1 MPLERRDQLTDRA
14 FLFEPR
20 FARSIGRRSLYISE
34 TSARRTNRGR
44 RFVEVA
50 LLVATTMTGWLAP
63 ARGAWAQ
70 SVPAPAPEPATP
82 VVEGPMLPAA
92 PTPPPPPPGPTP
104 AEEALEAEQAELK
117 SELETMEAILGAERE
132 QRAEEVV
139 GLRDKLEKAEAL
151 LEKPPV
157 STSKGGVGM
166 TGFVQGDWAVWR
178 QAAEDQLNPSTGAP
192 LNEQRFTVR
201 RARLRTTLDKTYY
214 GGALEFDGNTTN
226 GSTARIVGAEA
237 SFKVPGEEGAPLPLL
252 MGSVG
257 LFKIPF
263 GFELLQSDRDRLF
276 LDRSTAERGLFPGEY
291 DVGARLQ
298 GGWLFLRYAIA
309 VQNGNP
315 IGEKAY
321 PGRDPN
327 AAKDV
332 AGRLGVETAITE
344 AITVS
349 AGVSGLK
356 GTGFHP
362 GVAATKPTLQWTD
375 RNENGQFD
383 SGEISTTS
391 GSASSPSLNFA
402 RFALGLDLR
411 LAVAIPTV
419 GTATIYGE
427 LYKAQNLDRAILPA
441 DPKSPTIGRNTREL
455 GAYVAGTFDVTDL
468 GSLGVRYDF
477 YNPDL
482 DSTDPAMP
490 KIPHDFSL
498 GTLAVV
504 AAFGTPAARFV
515 LEYDHNRN
523 NAGRDAN
530 GSPTSLKDDTFIARG
545 QVAF

>member
-14 FLFEPR
+14 FLH
-20 FARSIGRRSLYISE
+20 ARPGRRSLYISE
-34 TSARRTNRGR
+34 TSARRTHKGR
-44 RFVEVA
+44 RFVEVT
-50 LLVATTMTGWLAP
+50 LLLTTTMTGWLAP
-63 ARGAWAQ
+63 ARTAWAQ
-70 SVPAPAPEPATP
+70 SAPAQAGTPEAATP
-82 VVEGPMLPAA
+82 IVEGPTLPV
-92 PTPPPPPPGPTP
+92 PPPPPPPPGPSP
-104 AEEALEAEQAELK
+104 AEEALKAEQAELK

-139 GLRDKLEKAEAL
+139 GLRDKLEKAEAIL
-151 LEKPPV
+151 KKPPV

-166 TGFVQGDWAVWR
+166 TGFIQGDWALWR
-178 QAAEDQLNPSTGAP
+178 QASEDQLNPSTGAP

-237 SFKVPGEEGAPLPLL
+237 SIKLPGEEGAPLPLL
-252 MGSVG
+252 MASIG

-276 LDRSTAERGLFPGEY
+276 LDRSTTERGLFPGEY

-298 GGWLFLRYAIA
+298 GGWLFLRYAVA

-327 AAKDV
+327 AAKDI

-383 SGEISTTS
+383 SGEISTTAGS
-391 GSASSPSLNFA
+391 AASASSNFN

-411 LAVAIPTV
+411 LAAAIPTIGMV
-419 GTATIYGE
+419 TIYGE

-441 DPKSPTIGRNTREL
+441 DPQSSTIKRSYREL
-455 GAYVAGTFDVTDL
+455 GAYVAGTLDVTDL
-468 GSLGVRYDF
+468 GSIGVRYDF

-490 KIPHDFSL
+490 KLPRDFSL
-498 GTLAVV
+498 GTVAVV
-504 AAFGTPAARFV
+504 GAFGTPLARFV
-515 LEYDHNRN
+515 LEYDHNMN
-523 NAGRDAN
+523 SAGRDAN
-530 GSPTSLKDDTFIARG
+530 GTPTTLKDDTFIARG

>member
-1 MPLERRDQLTDRA
+1 M
-14 FLFEPR
+14 
-20 FARSIGRRSLYISE
+20 
-34 TSARRTNRGR
+34 
-44 RFVEVA
+44 
-50 LLVATTMTGWLAP
+50 GWLAS

-70 SVPAPAPEPATP
+70 SAPTPTAEAAPP
-82 VVEGPMLPAA
+82 VVEGPNLPA
-92 PTPPPPPPGPTP
+92 PPPPPPPPGPSP
-104 AEEALEAEQAELK
+104 AEEALKAEQAELK
-117 SELETMEAILGAERE
+117 SEVETMEAILSAERE

-139 GLRDKLEKAEAL
+139 GLRDKLEKAETIL
-151 LEKPPV
+151 KRPPV
-157 STSKGGVGM
+157 STSKGGVGI
-166 TGFVQGDWAVWR
+166 TGFIQGDGALWR
-178 QAAEDQLNPSTGAP
+178 QSSEDQLNPSTGAP
-192 LNEQRFTVR
+192 LNEQRFSVR

-226 GSTARIVGAEA
+226 GSQARIVGAEA
-237 SFKVPGEEGAPLPLL
+237 SIKLPGEEGAPVPLL
-252 MGSVG
+252 MATIG

-263 GFELLQSDRDRLF
+263 GYEVLQSDRDRLF
-276 LDRSTAERGLFPGEY
+276 LERSTAERGLFPGEY

-298 GGWLFLRYAIA
+298 GGWLFLRYAVA
-309 VQNGNP
+309 VQNGDP
-315 IGEKAY
+315 LGEKGF

-344 AITVS
+344 AFTVS

-362 GVAATKPTLQWTD
+362 GAAATKPTLQWSD

-383 SGEISTTS
+383 PGEIATTS
-391 GSASSPSLNFA
+391 GSGASPSLNFN
-402 RFALGLDLR
+402 RFALGMDLR
-411 LAVAIPTV
+411 LAMAIPTV

-441 DPKSPTIGRNTREL
+441 DPKSSTIGRNYREL
-455 GAYVAGTFDVTDL
+455 GAYVAGTLDVTDL
-468 GSLGVRYDF
+468 GSIGVRYDF

-504 AAFGTPAARFV
+504 GAFGTTSARLV